1 MLSSPLASHNI
12 PPECRVRERIKSLNL
27 RLSISAVIFFPP
39 PHSIILQ
46 PPEAP
51 LSPPQG
57 NLLPEGKTYFPPLS
71 FPFRV
76 PSVENEEH
84 PESGSGKR
92 REAGKMKKRQIE
104 GWPFSAGRG
113 TFFPP
118 FPALCTA
125 LSQKSNFSSA
135 RPPLPLSEAFRMR
148 ISRMP
153 GFTIAFRYGCCGVT
167 ASWVSR
173 LFGRSRFR

>member
-39 PHSIILQ
+39 PRTPSSSSPRRL
-46 PPEAP
+46 
-51 LSPPQG
+51 LS
-57 NLLPEGKTYFPPLS
+57 LLRRGISFRKGKLIFPPLS

-118 FPALCTA
+118 SPRCALPFLKNPIFP
-125 LSQKSNFSSA
+125 
-135 RPPLPLSEAFRMR
+135 PPAPHSPFLRRSGC
-148 ISRMP
+148 
-153 GFTIAFRYGCCGVT
+153 GFPECLASPSHSVT
-167 ASWVSR
+167 AAAE
-173 LFGRSRFR
+173 

>member
-39 PHSIILQ
+39 PYSIILQ

-57 NLLPEGKTYFPPLS
+57 NLLPEGKTYFSPLS

-148 ISRMP
+148 ISQMP
-153 GFTIAFRYGCCGVT
+153 GFSTAFRYGCCGVT